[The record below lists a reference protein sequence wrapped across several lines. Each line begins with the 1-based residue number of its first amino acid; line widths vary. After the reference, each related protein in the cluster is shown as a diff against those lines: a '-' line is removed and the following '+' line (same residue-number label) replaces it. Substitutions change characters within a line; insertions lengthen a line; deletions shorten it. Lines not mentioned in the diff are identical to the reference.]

1 MKGVTP
7 LKKETKDIHTEKTLK
22 TVKKNKKIIQK
33 TNFLETNKPIDKTTP
48 TQYKI
53 SFGEIN
59 KELKKGKVKIDRKI
73 DLHGYSLS
81 KAYEILKKEIKNT
94 YEKNKR
100 CILVV
105 TGKGL
110 KTTDGKAPAEFIITS
125 DMKSWHWAKAK
136 ITSKNTVQVW
146 SDQVTNPVAVRYAW
160 ANNPVNPNLTNSAKI
175 PASPFRTDD
184 ERK

>member
-110 KTTDGKAPAEFIITS
+110 HLNKDSEEEKPKLFHGKIKNSIVAWINDESIKNYVLTYQDAGFENGGDGAIFIYLR
-125 DMKSWHWAKAK
+125 KKK
-136 ITSKNTVQVW
+136 I
-146 SDQVTNPVAVRYAW
+146 
-160 ANNPVNPNLTNSAKI
+160 
-175 PASPFRTDD
+175 
-184 ERK
+184 